1 MLALS
6 ENPPIAWPADAALEE
21 PRGGRAQGAA
31 AGQWWVAHTKA
42 RFEKAFAFDLVARRV
57 PYFLPMI
64 ERVRVSG
71 GRKRRAMMPLFGGY
85 VFFCGTRDARYQ
97 ALATDRLCQVIEV
110 ADQARLVRELSALR
124 KALAGAARLDPHP
137 FAVVG
142 RRCRVT
148 AGPFQGVE
156 GVVLQHDAGSRGARL
171 VLEVGILGQGA
182 VMEIDADLLEPAGD
196 DAGAESQAR
205 ARRVRPVQAEGRRWE
220 QSYSGRS

>member
-6 ENPPIAWPADAALEE
+6 ENPPAVWPADVPVEELSAA
-21 PRGGRAQGAA
+21 PARRGQGAPSC
-31 AGQWWVAHTKA
+31 QWWVAHTKA
-42 RFEKAFAFDLVARRV
+42 RFEKAFAFDLIARRV

-85 VFFCGTRDARYQ
+85 VFFCGTRDDRYE

-110 ADQARLVRELSALR
+110 ADQSRLARELSALS
-124 KALAGAARLDPHP
+124 KALAGAARLDPYP
-137 FAVVG
+137 FAAVG

-148 AGPFQGVE
+148 AGPFQGLE
-156 GVVLQHDAGSRGARL
+156 GVVVHRDVGAGGARL

-182 VMEIDADLLEPAGD
+182 SMEIDADLLEPA
-196 DAGAESQAR
+196 DAEAPPP
-205 ARRVRPVQAEGRRWE
+205 ARRAAGERSRLVK